1 MIEVL
6 VFEVEKRQRGCL
18 GGCVELQLL
27 ELTREREF
35 DLFHRRLCPFRLW
48 IAVRRSEGP
57 QAIADRVLTFCVL
70 VIWELEGG

>member
-1 MIEVL
+1 MPPFQESDRVQEQSWEVIDVL

-35 DLFHRRLCPFRLW
+35 
-48 IAVRRSEGP
+48 
-57 QAIADRVLTFCVL
+57 
-70 VIWELEGG
+70 